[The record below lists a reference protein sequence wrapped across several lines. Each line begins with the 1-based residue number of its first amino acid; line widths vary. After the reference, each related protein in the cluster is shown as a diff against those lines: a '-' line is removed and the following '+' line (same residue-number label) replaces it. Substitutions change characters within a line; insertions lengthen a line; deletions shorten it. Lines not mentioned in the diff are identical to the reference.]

1 MRAGIALGS
10 NLEPRLS
17 HLQAAKG
24 RLLTLHSDKRAV
36 VFCSKV
42 YETSPVDCEAG
53 TRPFLNA
60 VMEISTDL
68 SPMGLLEALQ
78 GIEEH
83 LGRPAQRTKNSPR
96 TIDLDILYCD
106 DLIVQEGSLTIP
118 HPCIAERRFVLQPLA
133 DIRPDLVLPT
143 QTKSIRELL
152 GELSNMESVEVYC
165 NAIY

>member
-10 NLEPRLS
+10 NLEPRLP

-24 RLLTLHSDKRAV
+24 RLLSLHSDKRAV

-42 YETSPVDCEAG
+42 YETSPVDCAPG

-60 VMEISTDL
+60 VMEISTNL
-68 SPMGLLEALQ
+68 SPAGLLMALH

-83 LGRPAQRTKNSPR
+83 LGRPAQREKNSPR
-96 TIDLDILYCD
+96 TIDLDILYYND
-106 DLIVQEGSLTIP
+106 EIVQEGDLVIP
-118 HPCIAERRFVLQPLA
+118 HPRIAERRFVLQPLA

-143 QTKSIRELL
+143 MNKNIGELL
-152 GELSNMESVEVYC
+152 AALPPTETVEVYC